1 MKTPE
6 GQPQPPTD
14 SLTIEIVNELE
25 THGIDP
31 DTYTLY
37 EYFDPGALEE
47 LVTSADASLEVR
59 VTIEEV
65 QLGITK
71 HGVHA
76 LD

>member
-1 MKTPE
+1 MKMPE
-6 GQPQPPTD
+6 GQPKPPTD
-14 SLTIEIVNELE
+14 SLTIEIINELE
-25 THGIDP
+25 TNGIDP

-37 EYFDPGALEE
+37 EYFDPDALEE

-59 VTIEEV
+59 VTIQGV

-71 HGVHA
+71 HGVHV